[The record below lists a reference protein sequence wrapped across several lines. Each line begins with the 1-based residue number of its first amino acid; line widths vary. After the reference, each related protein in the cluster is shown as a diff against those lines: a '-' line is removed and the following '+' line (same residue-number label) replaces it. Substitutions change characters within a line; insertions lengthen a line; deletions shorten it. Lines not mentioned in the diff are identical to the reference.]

1 MKQYFGLGMAM
12 LAGAALGA
20 GAVSALHAQGKAPV
34 YLVTEIDVTN
44 PEAYGKEF
52 APKAQASIK
61 AAGGKQ
67 IAIGGAGAKGVTAI
81 VGTAPKRVV
90 IQQWESLDALKAWHN
105 GADYQAALKIGE
117 KYATFRRYAVEGK
130 E

>member
-1 MKQYFGLGMAM
+1 M
-12 LAGAALGA
+12 
-20 GAVSALHAQGKAPV
+20 SALHAQGKAPV

-44 PEAYGKEF
+44 PDAYGKEF
-52 APKAQASIK
+52 APKAQATIK

-90 IQQWESLDALKAWHN
+90 IQQRESLDALKAWHS
-105 GADYQAALKIGE
+105 GADYRAALNTKSLW
-117 KYATFRRYAVEGK
+117 A
-130 E
+130 